1 MVNIEQLGGKI
12 FICETTASL
21 SISHGKTFFRK
32 QFFLENLPSA
42 GAAGAL
48 KAASETAPGS
58 AAVAAQ
64 PADGRGSC

>member
-1 MVNIEQLGGKI
+1 MCVQ
-12 FICETTASL
+12 CVY
-21 SISHGKTFFRK
+21 
-32 QFFLENLPSA
+32 LPSV

-58 AAVAAQ
+58 VAVAAQ